1 LRRDVLLL
9 SLAAFASAASL
20 RATDPLLPLIAA
32 EFATTAAAASA
43 AITAFV
49 LSYGLLQVVYGPLG
63 DRFGR
68 VRTIAFASLVS
79 AFSSATCALAP
90 SLEALVAARLVSGAT
105 IGALIPLALAWIG
118 DSFAYEGRQAVL
130 ARFLVG
136 QMLGLAFGTALA
148 GWMGELF
155 GWRSIFVVFAVL
167 FVLIAAALAMELA
180 RGSGQG
186 AVAAPREAPRPF
198 VEGMIRLP
206 RLLAEAPVRR
216 LLAAVFAEGLLVSGA
231 FAFVAVYLQQH
242 HGVGPGLAGTLVAAY
257 AGGGVLYAAV
267 ARRAVARLG
276 ERGLVGAGGAAL
288 AVGFGGLIVSPWVA
302 SSMLCIAV
310 VGVGYYMMHTTLQT
324 HATQVSPN
332 ERGSAVALFA
342 AALFLGGASG
352 VWLAAQAIDA
362 FGLAPVFATAAI
374 GLAALSFVVRLRLPG
389 PRGPQSHQPRTP

>member
-1 LRRDVLLL
+1 LSRAVLLL

-32 EFATTAAAASA
+32 EFATTAAAASGT
-43 AITAFV
+43 ITAFV

-68 VRTIAFASLVS
+68 VHTIAAASLVS
-79 AFSSATCALAP
+79 AFGSAACALAP
-90 SLEALVAARLVSGAT
+90 GLDVLVAARLVSGAT

-136 QMLGLAFGTALA
+136 QMLGVAFGTALA
-148 GWMGELF
+148 GWMGEIF
-155 GWRSIFVVFAVL
+155 GWRSIFVVFAAL
-167 FVLIAAALAMELA
+167 FVLIAAALAMEIARNPLA
-180 RGSGQG
+180 ARRG
-186 AVAAPREAPRPF
+186 AARPF
-198 VEGMIRLP
+198 IQGLIRMP
-206 RLLAEAPVRR
+206 RLLAERPVRL
-216 LLAAVFAEGLLVSGA
+216 LLATVFAEGLLVSGA

-257 AGGGVLYAAV
+257 AGGGLLYAAV
-267 ARRAVARLG
+267 ARRAVASLG
-276 ERGLVGAGGAAL
+276 ERGLVGLGGAAL
-288 AVGFGGLIVSPWVA
+288 ALGFAGLIVSPWTA
-302 SSMLCIAV
+302 SSTLCIAV

-324 HATQVSPN
+324 HATQVSPG

-362 FGLAPVFATAAI
+362 FGLAPVFAAAAI
-374 GLAALSFVVRLRLPG
+374 GLAALSAAVRLRLPG
-389 PRGPQSHQPRTP
+389 PRGPQSHQPRMP